1 MPEAKTDRT
10 KRRDKSLIIA
20 KDLAHTSVNDDTR
33 TKKKKRERRTY
44 RRVEQI
50 LPTNLIYLAF
60 IECSP

>member
-20 KDLAHTSVNDDTR
+20 KDLAHTSVNDGTR
-33 TKKKKRERRTY
+33 RTKKKKKRERRTY

-50 LPTNLIYLAF
+50 LPTNLI
-60 IECSP
+60 

>member
-20 KDLAHTSVNDDTR
+20 KDLAHTSVNDGTR

-50 LPTNLIYLAF
+50 LPTNLI
-60 IECSP
+60 